1 MPKLS
6 GTDYVLWILIILVLF
21 FVYLWIGNFGN
32 LEFLTTSPTSTYVET
47 LWKLTYLAS
56 GIIFAVF
63 MGSIIFLAA
72 RFRLKRSVTTE
83 RSLIEEQRRVNS
95 YYALGLA
102 LNLVAAIFITYMI
115 FNISYSSLTNLMQN
129 QFLIGLLVSADLMVF
144 ASIIY
149 LVYKQFF
156 D

>member
-1 MPKLS
+1 MAKLS
-6 GTDYVLWILIILVLF
+6 GIDYVLWILIILVLF
-21 FVYLWIGNFGN
+21 FVYLWIGNYGN
-32 LEFLTTSPTSTYVET
+32 LEYLTQSPTSTYVET
-47 LWKLTYLAS
+47 LWRSTYIAA
-56 GIIFAVF
+56 GVIFSVF

-72 RFRLKRSVTTE
+72 KFRMKRAVTAPKPTV
-83 RSLIEEQRRVNS
+83 EEVRRLNN

-115 FNISYSSLTNLMQN
+115 FTISYGSLSSLMQN
-129 QFLIGLLVSADLMVF
+129 QFLIGLLAAADLMVF
-144 ASIIY
+144 ASIVY